1 MSIEKTKQRGIKKM
15 KKIIMS
21 IMAAV
26 TLLFTGCEWDEPAIT
41 GAANSAGSIA
51 MLTWFSIDNPD
62 EAVKTVLK
70 DVVNTVTSAS
80 VDVAAGKTYLDSVL
94 PQVQELALKQEKLN
108 DYQKQLILAG
118 SVVILNG
125 LDTFLATNAKA
136 KENAETISKVVAA
149 FGKGCQTV
157 LALGGDC
164 PECQYVD
171 KAFKARSIKCRGG
184 KFVTDAPVEAKAVDN
199 KKVEPTK

>member
-1 MSIEKTKQRGIKKM
+1 M
-15 KKIIMS
+15 KKLIMTL
-21 IMAAV
+21 AAA
-26 TLLFTGCEWDEPAIT
+26 LLFVAGCDWDETAIT

-62 EAVKTVLK
+62 PEVKTILK
-70 DVVNTVTSAS
+70 DVVNTITSAS
-80 VDVAAGKTYLDSVL
+80 VDVAAGKTYVDSLL
-94 PQVQELALKQEKLN
+94 PQVQEIALKQEKLT

-125 LDTFLATNAKA
+125 VDTFLATNAKA

-157 LALGGDC
+157 LALGDDC
-164 PECQYVD
+164 PECQAAKKVY
-171 KAFKARSIKCRGG
+171 ATRALKCRNG
-184 KFVTDAPVEAKAVDN
+184 KFVTE
-199 KKVEPTK
+199 

>member
-1 MSIEKTKQRGIKKM
+1 M
-15 KKIIMS
+15 KKIIMTL
-21 IMAAV
+21 AAA
-26 TLLFTGCEWDEPAIT
+26 LLFVAGCDWDETAIT

-62 EAVKTVLK
+62 PEVKTILK
-70 DVVNTVTSAS
+70 DVVNIVTTAS
-80 VDVAAGKTYLDSVL
+80 VDVAAGKTYVDSLL
-94 PQVQELALKQEKLN
+94 PQVQEIALKQEKLN

-125 LDTFLATNAKA
+125 VDTFLATNAKA

-164 PECQYVD
+164 PEGQCVER
-171 KAFKARSIKCRGG
+171 ALKARSLKCRNG
-184 KFVTDAPVEAKAVDN
+184 KFVAE
-199 KKVEPTK
+199 

>member
-1 MSIEKTKQRGIKKM
+1 MSIEKDIKRRKQKM

-21 IMAAV
+21 IMAAA
-26 TLLFTGCEWDEPAIT
+26 TLLFTGCEWDEAATT

-62 EAVKTVLK
+62 ENVKAVLK
-70 DVVNTVTSAS
+70 DVVNTITKAS
-80 VDVAAGKTYLDSVL
+80 VDVAGGKTYLDSVL
-94 PQVQELALKQEKLN
+94 PQVQEIALKQEKLN

-125 LDTFLATNAKA
+125 IDTFLATNAKA

-164 PECQYVD
+164 PECQFVE
-171 KAFKARSIKCRGG
+171 KARKARSIKCRGG
-184 KFVTDAPVEAKAVDN
+184 KFVAE
-199 KKVEPTK
+199 

>member
-26 TLLFTGCEWDEPAIT
+26 TLLFTGCEWDETAIT

-62 EAVKTVLK
+62 PEVKTVLK
-70 DVVNTVTSAS
+70 DVVNTITKAS
-80 VDVAAGKTYLDSVL
+80 VDVAGGNTYLDSVL
-94 PQVQELALKQEKLN
+94 PQVQEIALKQEKLN

-118 SVVILNG
+118 SVVVLNG
-125 LDTFLATNAKA
+125 IDTFLATNAKA

-149 FGKGCQTV
+149 FGKGCQSV

-164 PECQYVD
+164 PECQYVE
-171 KAFKARSIKCRGG
+171 KARAARNLKVRGG
-184 KFVTDAPVEAKAVDN
+184 KFVADATVEAKAVDN
-199 KKVEPTK
+199 KKVEPAK

>member
-1 MSIEKTKQRGIKKM
+1 M
-15 KKIIMS
+15 KKLIMTL
-21 IMAAV
+21 AAA
-26 TLLFTGCEWDEPAIT
+26 LLFVAGCDWNESAVT
-41 GAANSAGSIA
+41 GAAQSAGSIA

-62 EAVKTVLK
+62 PEVKAVLK

-80 VDVAAGKTYLDSVL
+80 VDVAGGKTYLDSVL
-94 PQVQELALKQEKLN
+94 PAVQEIALKQEKLN

-125 LDTFLATNAKA
+125 VDTFLATNAKA

-149 FGKGCQTV
+149 FGKGCQSV

-164 PECQYVD
+164 PECQFVD
-171 KAFKARSIKCRGG
+171 KAYKARSIKCRGG

-199 KKVEPTK
+199 KKVEAKPAK

>member
-1 MSIEKTKQRGIKKM
+1 M
-15 KKIIMS
+15 KKLIMT
-21 IMAAV
+21 MAAA
-26 TLLFTGCEWDEPAIT
+26 LLFVAGCDWNETAIT
-41 GAANSAGSIA
+41 GAAQSAGSIA

-62 EAVKTVLK
+62 PEVKAVLK

-80 VDVAAGKTYLDSVL
+80 VDVAGGKSYLDSVL

-125 LDTFLATNAKA
+125 IDTFLATNAKA

-149 FGKGCQTV
+149 FGKGCQSV
-157 LALGGDC
+157 LALSGDC
-164 PECQYVD
+164 PECQFVE
-171 KAFKARSIKCRGG
+171 KARKARSIQCRGG
-184 KFVTDAPVEAKAVDN
+184 KFITATPVEAKSVDN
-199 KKVEPTK
+199 KKAEPAK

>member
-1 MSIEKTKQRGIKKM
+1 M
-15 KKIIMS
+15 KKIIMTL
-21 IMAAV
+21 AAA
-26 TLLFTGCEWDEPAIT
+26 LLFVAGCDLDETAIT

-62 EAVKTVLK
+62 PEVKTILK
-70 DVVNTVTSAS
+70 DVVNIVTTTS
-80 VDVAAGKTYLDSVL
+80 VDVAAGKTYVDSLL
-94 PQVQELALKQEKLN
+94 PQVQEIALKQEKLN

-125 LDTFLATNAKA
+125 VDTFLATNAKA

-164 PECQYVD
+164 PEGQCIER
-171 KAFKARSIKCRGG
+171 ALKARSLKCRNG
-184 KFVTDAPVEAKAVDN
+184 KFVAE
-199 KKVEPTK
+199 